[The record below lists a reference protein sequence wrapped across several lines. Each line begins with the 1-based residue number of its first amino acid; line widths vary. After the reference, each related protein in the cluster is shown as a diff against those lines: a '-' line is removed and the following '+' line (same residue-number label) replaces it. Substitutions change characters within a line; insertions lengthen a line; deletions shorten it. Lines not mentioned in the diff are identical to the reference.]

1 MISNPKEGRPLGIT
15 ALCCVRKPGL
25 SHASATA
32 PQRQVAGRLRPG
44 VEVLVVPSLGRRGHG
59 IWLPVHPGRLVPFLP
74 QQRVSLAT
82 EDDDMGPG
90 PVAVALLVGADIE
103 FREVATYF
111 APIEPSGIGLL
122 WIGARRSVLPPKFF
136 CSTDKFRLW
145 LGL

>member
-1 MISNPKEGRPLGIT
+1 
-15 ALCCVRKPGL
+15 
-25 SHASATA
+25 
-32 PQRQVAGRLRPG
+32 
-44 VEVLVVPSLGRRGHG
+44 
-59 IWLPVHPGRLVPFLP
+59 
-74 QQRVSLAT
+74 
-82 EDDDMGPG
+82 MGPG

-136 CSTDKFRLW
+136 CSTGKFRLW